1 MRARMRRKPTFALS
15 ILFLLLAIACGGPSR
30 EPDPIGDTATE
41 PTSGTEEARAEP
53 APSPWAS
60 TSEEELI
67 DLVRAGSIGRLR
79 EVDPELA
86 IDGFPRWRAD
96 PATAPALGDRVS
108 EQLLN
113 LAIADLAAGDLEAAR
128 GTILLI
134 RAKARNRNWAFIGTT
149 LLATIARRT
158 AAAGGDPAAQQAAV
172 ATVFRE
178 LPRPRFP
185 ASTVAFQLYQ
195 ERSQI
200 DAALE
205 QTRQQL
211 LTFET
216 AASSLFLSH
225 VLGDVVAN
233 RQVYLDAIAA
243 VRAEHDARPAPRDHR
258 FATED
263 LTRARDAQPVL
274 VAVWD
279 TGTQGSLF
287 EQQLFANPNE
297 QPNGQ
302 DDDQNGIVD
311 DVHGVISD
319 WDPQQT
325 GLTYDPG
332 AEVIA
337 QYGPFLRGI
346 MDLRAGMAS
355 TEAAQ
360 RVLALM
366 RSATDVQALD
376 ALEANLDAVGEWAH
390 GTHVAGIMLAGLPQ
404 ARLAVFRSA
413 WAGEARVYRHRGP
426 TDAELAAERANVEA
440 IASFINTHHVR
451 VVNASL
457 GFAQDYVENEL
468 RHESGVYTTDAQVR
482 RRAAEIQARR
492 RANWQYV
499 FEHCPD
505 TLFVVAAGNS
515 NRDVMEYGDVPA
527 SLGLPNVLVIGAV
540 DRWGNWATFTNSN
553 PEQVR
558 VFDFGVEVDS
568 VVPDGT
574 RVPLS
579 GTSMASP
586 NAANLAAKMISV
598 SPTLTPQQ
606 VIEIIA
612 ATGDA
617 IAPPFTGVIAN
628 ETRAL
633 QRVRRERPRGAAGAA
648 AGGAARSTR

>member
-1 MRARMRRKPTFALS
+1 MRARMRRKPTSVLP
-15 ILFLLLAIACGGPSR
+15 ILLVLAPLASAIACGGPSPGP
-30 EPDPIGDTATE
+30 EPTGAE
-41 PTSGTEEARAEP
+41 GTSGTETTTSAAEP
-53 APSPWAS
+53 APSPWVS
-60 TSEEELI
+60 TSEEEMI
-67 DLVRAGSIGRLR
+67 DLVRAGSIARIR
-79 EVDPELA
+79 EVDPELP
-86 IDGFPRWRAD
+86 IDGFGAWRAD

-113 LAIADLAAGDLEAAR
+113 LAIADLASGDPEGAR
-128 GTILLI
+128 ATVRLI
-134 RAKARNRNWAFIGTT
+134 RAKARNRNWAFVGTT

-158 AAAGGDPAAQQAAV
+158 AGEDPAAQQAA
-172 ATVFRE
+172 AAAVFRE
-178 LPRPRFP
+178 LPRARFP

-205 QTRQQL
+205 QTREQL

-216 AASSLFLSH
+216 AASYLFMSH
-225 VLGDVVAN
+225 VIADVVAN
-233 RQVYLDAIAA
+233 RQTYLDAIAV
-243 VRAEHDARPAPRDHR
+243 VRAEHDARPADREYR
-258 FATED
+258 FGTED

-287 EQQLFANPNE
+287 EQQLFTNPGE

-302 DDDQNGIVD
+302 DDDGNGIVD
-311 DVHGVISD
+311 DVHGVVSD

-332 AEVIA
+332 ADVLA
-337 QYGPFLRGI
+337 QYGPFLRGV

-366 RSATDVQALD
+366 RSATDAQSLD
-376 ALEANLDAVGEWAH
+376 MLERNLDAVGEWAH
-390 GTHVAGIMLAGLPQ
+390 GTHVAGIMLAGVPQ
-404 ARLAVFRSA
+404 ARLAIFRSA
-413 WAGEARVYRHRGP
+413 WAGEARVYHHRGP

-440 IASFINTHHVR
+440 IAAFINAHHVR

-457 GFAQDYVENEL
+457 GFAQDYVEDEL
-468 RHESGVYTTDAQVR
+468 RHESSVYTNDAQVR

-527 SLGLPNVLVIGAV
+527 SIELPNVLVIGAV
-540 DRWGNWATFTNSN
+540 DRWGNWATFTNSS
-553 PEQVR
+553 PERVR

-574 RVPLS
+574 HVPLS

-598 SPTLTPQQ
+598 NAALTPQQ

-617 IAPPFTGVIAN
+617 IPAPFNGVIAN

-633 QRVRRERPRGAAGAA
+633 QRVRRERGRGAS
-648 AGGAARSTR
+648 ARPAR